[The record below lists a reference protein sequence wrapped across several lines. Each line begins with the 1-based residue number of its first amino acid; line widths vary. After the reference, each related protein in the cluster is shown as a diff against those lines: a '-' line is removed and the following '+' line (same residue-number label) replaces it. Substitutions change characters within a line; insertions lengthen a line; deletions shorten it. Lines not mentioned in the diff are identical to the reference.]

1 MVVVV
6 VDVHDFASF
15 RHFFTHFHCS
25 FLVFLTCLSLCVSF
39 LIVFSSFSCSLQ
51 SRECLFQFCQSS
63 LTPKQCIL
71 SCSIPPCFVF
81 FIWELHWHFQEIT
94 ATFARNRRRTHNQQ
108 RKKYMMK
115 MNLWPI
121 NYLPAD
127 AESLSNDT
135 INSTF
140 TAQYVSFVRRFAA
153 SVYSSISPIH
163 MNSTRSQIHE
173 IRNGGNHL
181 FSVAGFFFAS
191 LLIWML
197 LLHLFW
203 FW

>member
-1 MVVVV
+1 MSLSILPK
-6 VDVHDFASF
+6 FAYTKAMHS
-15 RHFFTHFHCS
+15 
-25 FLVFLTCLSLCVSF
+25 
-39 LIVFSSFSCSLQ
+39 
-51 SRECLFQFCQSS
+51 
-63 LTPKQCIL
+63 IL
-71 SCSIPPCFVF
+71 LDSPPCFVF

-181 FSVAGFFFAS
+181 FSVAGFFFRFTSFLNAS
-191 LLIWML
+191 SSLILVLVSWVDDYY
-197 LLHLFW
+197 HLSLVL
-203 FW
+203 